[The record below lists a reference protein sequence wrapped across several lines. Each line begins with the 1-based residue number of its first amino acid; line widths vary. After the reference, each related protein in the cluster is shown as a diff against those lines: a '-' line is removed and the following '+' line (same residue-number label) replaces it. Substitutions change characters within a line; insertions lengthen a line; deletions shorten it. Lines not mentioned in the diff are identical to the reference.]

1 MFGNNNKETAAQAAT
16 NNGSKGA
23 APTPGGANLLAK
35 GTTVEGSIVCDG
47 DIRIDGV
54 LRGSL
59 DCKAKVVIGPT
70 GVVDGDIICQNA
82 LIEGKFDGKLNCKEM
97 LSLRGTAIVTGD
109 VNTQKL
115 VVEAGA
121 LFNVTCKMGS
131 TTK

>member
-1 MFGNNNKETAAQAAT
+1 MFGNSNKENAAQAVSA
-16 NNGSKGA
+16 NGNKSA

-70 GVVDGDIICQNA
+70 GIVDGDIICQNA

-97 LSLRGTAIVTGD
+97 LSLRGTANVTGD

-121 LFNVTCKMGS
+121 MFNVSCKMGA
-131 TTK
+131 KA

>member
-1 MFGNNNKETAAQAAT
+1 MFGSSNKEAAPQAA
-16 NNGSKGA
+16 NSNSAKGA
-23 APTPGGANLLAK
+23 APSQGGANLLAK

-70 GVVDGDIICQNA
+70 GVVDGDIVCQNA

-97 LSLRGTAIVTGD
+97 LSLRGTANVTGD
-109 VNTQKL
+109 VSTLKL

-121 LFNVTCKMGS
+121 LFNVTCKMGG
-131 TTK
+131 K